1 MAENLDKLFKDMK
14 GGEWQPLYL
23 FKPATV
29 RELFLI
35 VSDLQEELSVLD
47 YPAIKKF
54 QALLELHVTKA
65 HLYKNRNQVEFVLNV
80 TNAILNVNDILD
92 WLYKNRKSHKE
103 GL

>member
-47 YPAIKKF
+47 YPAIKK
-54 QALLELHVTKA
+54 
-65 HLYKNRNQVEFVLNV
+65 
-80 TNAILNVNDILD
+80 
-92 WLYKNRKSHKE
+92 
-103 GL
+103 